1 MRLAYFDCFAGIS
14 GDMTLGA
21 LVDAGVDLACLREE
35 LAKLPVSGYSLE
47 ARVVKRGGFRGTK
60 VNVIVDEKAQPPR
73 RYTDIVAMISESTL
87 DSAVQQGALDI
98 FGRLG
103 EVEAR
108 LHDEPLDTIH
118 FHEVGGV
125 DSIVD
130 VVGAVIGLRALRVD
144 MIMASPVNV
153 GHGSVRTAHGLLP
166 VPAPATLELL
176 KGHPTYAGILRK
188 EMTTPTGAAII
199 TTLGGRFG
207 PLPLM
212 QVEGIGY
219 GAGGRNPAELPNLL
233 RLIIGELDA
242 QADVLAPQ
250 GQHDHAQHQHT
261 HAHQHQP
268 HA

>member
-1 MRLAYFDCFAGIS
+1 MRIAYFDCFAGVS

-21 LVDAGVDLACLREE
+21 LVDVGVDLALLREE
-35 LAKLPVSGYSLE
+35 LSKLPVSGYSLE
-47 ARVVKRGGFRGTK
+47 ASTVKRGGFRGTK

-73 RYTDIVAMISESTL
+73 RYTDIVAMITESTL
-87 DSAVQQGALDI
+87 EPAIQQGALHI
-98 FGRLG
+98 FRRLG
-103 EVEAR
+103 DVEAR
-108 LHDEPLDTIH
+108 LHGEPLETMH

-130 VVGAVIGLRALRVD
+130 VVGAVIGLHALHIDTV
-144 MIMASPVNV
+144 MASPVNV
-153 GHGSVRTAHGLLP
+153 GHGAVRTAHGLLP

-176 KGHPTYAGILRK
+176 KGYPAYAGIIRK

-199 TTLGGRFG
+199 TSMGSRFG

-219 GAGGRNPAELPNLL
+219 GAGGRNPPELPNML

-242 QADVLAPQ
+242 QAEMPGPQ
-250 GQHDHAQHQHT
+250 GTQAPHPHGHHHHHGHHA
-261 HAHQHQP
+261 
-268 HA
+268 